1 MKQYKFS
8 KNGKKKKIG
17 FLINVTMKYKAIFF
31 DNDGILVDTEHIVA
45 QAAGDVLRSIGY
57 MGNAEDLYRSQ
68 CMTKGESFL
77 IPLQKEFS
85 LSDDDIIRYRKMWS
99 DSYLARLKNASISL
113 LPSVLKTLQTLSD
126 SFPLAVVTASHR
138 IHFDLIHRH
147 TGIQSYFDF
156 ILTREDFENSKP
168 HPEPYLTA
176 AAKMQLSPEECLVFE
191 DSQRG
196 VESAKNAGMT
206 CFAIPTEFTKNMDF
220 SSADKVLGSL
230 DEVFLFLD

>member
-1 MKQYKFS
+1 
-8 KNGKKKKIG
+8 
-17 FLINVTMKYKAIFF
+17 MKYKAIFF

-57 MGNAEDLYRSQ
+57 MGNAEDLYRNQ

-77 IPLQKEFS
+77 IPLKKEFS
-85 LSDDDIIRYRKMWS
+85 LSDDDIIRYKNIWS
-99 DSYLARLKNASISL
+99 DFYLARLKKASIAL
-113 LPSVLKTLQTLSD
+113 LPGVLKTVQRLSD
-126 SFPLAVVTASHR
+126 FFPLAVVTASHR
-138 IHFDLIHRH
+138 IHFDLIHQH

-176 AAKMQLSPEECLVFE
+176 AAKMKLSPKDCLVFE
-191 DSQRG
+191 DSERG
-196 VESAKNAGMT
+196 VLSAKNAGMT
-206 CFAIPTEFTKNMDF
+206 CFAIPTEFTRNMDF

-230 DEVFLFLD
+230 NDVFPFLD